1 MFASFSKVVVFA
13 VAAFVVSLP
22 ALGIQRVREVAA
34 PALPDIAM
42 VRFVPGEQPVIFY
55 NPILCREA
63 GPALC
68 EFYRFHEY
76 AHIELRHDQ
85 RDDLSAQEKE
95 QEADRWA
102 ARHAPLASIV
112 AAYRFFAAGGGGTPL
127 HGHSKHRAERMLV
140 RSEVL
145 QLANSVSPTVPDPSG
160 ISQGY
165 AAGGKPARTLLTFS
179 ALAL

>member
-1 MFASFSKVVVFA
+1 
-13 VAAFVVSLP
+13 
-22 ALGIQRVREVAA
+22 VREVAA

-68 EFYRFHEY
+68 EFYRVHEY
-76 AHIELRHDQ
+76 AHIELHHDR

-95 QEADRWA
+95 READRWA
-102 ARHAPLASIV
+102 AEHAPLASVV
-112 AAYRFFAAGGGGTPL
+112 AAYRFFAAGGGATPL
-127 HGHSKHRAERMLV
+127 HGSGHHRAERMLV
-140 RSEVL
+140 RSEL
-145 QLANSVSPTVPDPSG
+145 QNPFAGRSAPSPGDTPT
-160 ISQGY
+160 SQGY
-165 AAGGKPARTLLTFS
+165 AAGGKPAGILLTFS